1 MRGEYFLFCATCTFK
16 NRITPACA
24 GSTPTGGGATPS
36 YRDHP
41 RLRGEYIL
49 RRVWKMRKKGS
60 PPLARGVLTKPE
72 DMKSVTRITP
82 ACAGSTS
89 APIRECRSSRDHPRL
104 RGEYKFL
111 AVIAHGIIGS
121 PPLARGVR
129 TLKSLSY
136 SELRITPACAGSTYQ
151 GFVHLLLSWD
161 HPRLR
166 GEYLSVFHVA
176 AA

>member
-1 MRGEYFLFCATCTFK
+1 MFCATCTFK

-104 RGEYKFL
+104 RGEYKKPTTRKRST
-111 AVIAHGIIGS
+111 VGS
-121 PPLARGVR
+121 PPLARGVH
-129 TLKSLSY
+129 LIVACLCASD
-136 SELRITPACAGSTYQ
+136 RITPACAGST
-151 GFVHLLLSWD
+151 LKK
-161 HPRLR
+161 
-166 GEYLSVFHVA
+166 A
-176 AA
+176 